1 MSVMKPSV
9 VTDTTLPPNFCILC
23 KHSPTTLL
31 MNAVVHETINGLDNV
46 VAVTL
51 ELFLVNESKFIFL
64 FLFFDIPTFTNITVN
79 PISNFLVLYVID
91 MTFGKLSS

>member
-1 MSVMKPSV
+1 
-9 VTDTTLPPNFCILC
+9 
-23 KHSPTTLL
+23 
-31 MNAVVHETINGLDNV
+31 
-46 VAVTL
+46 
-51 ELFLVNESKFIFL
+51 L

>member
-1 MSVMKPSV
+1 MKPSV

-31 MNAVVHETINGLDNV
+31 MNAVVHEAINGLDNV

-51 ELFLVNESKFIFL
+51 ELFLVNESKFIL
-64 FLFFDIPTFTNITVN
+64 FDIPLQTL
-79 PISNFLVLYVID
+79 P
-91 MTFGKLSS
+91 